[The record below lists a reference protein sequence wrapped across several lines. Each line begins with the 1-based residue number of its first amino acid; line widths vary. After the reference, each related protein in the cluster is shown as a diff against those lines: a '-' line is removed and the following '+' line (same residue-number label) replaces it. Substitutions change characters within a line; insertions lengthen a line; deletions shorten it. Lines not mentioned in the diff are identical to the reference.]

1 MKKNRLKEIVAE
13 LQGASKMHLKQS
25 KEIQKHI
32 DDMKSPANFNQDVSA
47 ENLDYIQKDKKGNE
61 YALVDNETADGLK
74 LGDTVR
80 PADGIEFSKGVI
92 NKSQGK
98 ISKEGKS
105 FLMGGD
111 YKTIG
116 IGNKSFKLKKP

>member
-32 DDMKSPANFNQDVSA
+32 DDMKSPANFNQDVSG
-47 ENLDYIQKDKKGNE
+47 ENLGNIQKDKKGNE
-61 YALVDNETADGLK
+61 YALVDNETDDGLK
-74 LGDTVR
+74 SGDTIR
-80 PADGIEFSKGVI
+80 PADGIEFSKGII

-105 FLMGGD
+105 FLMDGD

-116 IGNKSFKLKKP
+116 IGNKSFKLKKL